1 MRQHWSRRFQWQDE
15 TLSISLVQYVRKF
28 VNQSLVQ
35 AHVGWKFM
43 EWIKFLSLYQ
53 GVNKWSIFFMYM
65 FLFQILTFFVTFRE
79 MHWSFFHSLNNLV
92 EKNIKKWKLHKH
104 TLFVYV
110 INFIYCSAFG
120 NNSFNISIY
129 DWTLSTESI
138 SY

>member
-1 MRQHWSRRFQWQDE
+1 MTRRDSVNQSSDM
-15 TLSISLVQYVRKF
+15 SIVQYVRKF

-43 EWIKFLSLYQ
+43 ELIKFLSLYQ

-92 EKNIKKWKLHKH
+92 EKNIKKWKLHKR

-129 DWTLSTESI
+129 D
-138 SY
+138 